1 MSALKDVEISSLT
14 EKQALALG
22 NVIALSV
29 YESNIPATALQK
41 VVKLNTVLRTMKSA
55 YVWFVPML
63 EVVTSHKAAKRS
75 RREGIRRF
83 SAKVKAG
90 DETSNTDGAD
100 ESGFKAVVCLGTHS
114 SICIVCIP
122 LELVVKACIGWL

>member
-1 MSALKDVEISSLT
+1 MSALKDADISSLT
-14 EKQALALG
+14 EKQAIALG
-22 NVIALSV
+22 NVIVSSV
-29 YESNIPATALQK
+29 YESNFPVTALQK

-63 EVVTSHKAAKRS
+63 EVVTLYKAAKRS

-90 DETSNTDGAD
+90 DATSNTDGAD
-100 ESGFKAVVCLGTHS
+100 EESGFKAVVCLGTHS
-114 SICIVCIP
+114 SI
-122 LELVVKACIGWL
+122 